1 MRHLFLYGPPGSGKS
16 TIGRLLAERL
26 GLPFTDLDT
35 VIVET
40 AGRPIPQIFA
50 EEGEPGF
57 RAREK
62 QALADMGAR
71 PRHVV
76 ALGGG
81 ALLDPACRALAEE
94 NGEVLCLACTLE
106 ALCRRI
112 DNAPG
117 SRPLAGNH
125 AALEKLMVSRAA
137 HYASFPRR
145 LDVTTGTPE
154 TLAEEAETLFG
165 AWRIDSGDVPSL
177 VFAGSNLIAGLG
189 EEVVSLGLGKR
200 AVVVCD
206 ANTDPL
212 YGEKVEASLRAAGVE
227 TFRTVI
233 AAGESTKT
241 LTTVQSIW
249 SAFLRAGLARDDFA
263 VAVGGGVT
271 GDLTGFAAA
280 TWMRGIRWVN
290 VSTTLLSMV
299 DASTGGKTGCDLPEA
314 KNLVGAFHSPSLVL
328 ADVDTLA
335 TLPAREVRCGL
346 AEAIK
351 HAFIADPCLLESL
364 SIFEGRDKRGPSRAE
379 SGSSVGV
386 AGVPPANVLAT
397 FVARALAVKVR
408 CVREDPLEKNIRG
421 KLNLGHTVGHAVE
434 IVSNFTIQHGEAV
447 AIGTVEE
454 ARLAVRLG
462 LAPAD
467 WPERVAAPF
476 ARVGLPTTLPE
487 GCTFASLVPIMEHDK
502 KKKGGVVRFALP
514 CAPGDVRLVP
524 VALRDYSSGG
534 GTTLPSR

>member
-1 MRHLFLYGPPGSGKS
+1 MPKVKHLFLYGPPGSGKS
-16 TIGRLLAERL
+16 TIGRLLAARL
-26 GLPFTDLDT
+26 CLPFTDLDA

-62 QALADMGAR
+62 QALADMAAR
-71 PRHVV
+71 PRHIV

-81 ALLDPACRALAEE
+81 ALLNPECRDLAEA

-106 ALCRRI
+106 ALCHRI

-125 AALEKLMVSRAA
+125 AALEKLMASRAS

-145 LDVTTGTPE
+145 LDVSSGTPE
-154 TLAEEAETLFG
+154 TLAEAAETLFG

-177 VFAGSNLIAGLG
+177 VFAGRNLISGLG
-189 EEVVSLGLGKR
+189 EEVASLGLGKR
-200 AVVVCD
+200 AVVMCD

-212 YGEKVEASLRAAGVE
+212 YGDRVEASLRVAGVE

-241 LTTVQSIW
+241 LATVQSIW
-249 SAFLRAGLARDDFA
+249 GAFLRAGLARDDFA

-328 ADVDTLA
+328 ADVDTLT
-335 TLPAREVRCGL
+335 TLPTREVRCGL

-351 HAFIADPCLLESL
+351 HAFIADPGLLESL
-364 SIFEGRDKRGPSRAE
+364 SIFEG
-379 SGSSVGV
+379 SSIGV
-386 AGVPPANVLAT
+386 AGVSSANSLAT
-397 FVARALAVKVR
+397 FVARALAVKVH

-462 LAPAD
+462 LASAD

-476 ARVGLPTTLPE
+476 ARVGLPTSLPE
-487 GCTFASLVPIMEHDK
+487 DCTFESLVPIMKRDK

-514 CAPGDVRLVP
+514 YAPGDVRLTP
-524 VALRDYSSGG
+524 VDL
-534 GTTLPSR
+534 

>member
-16 TIGRLLAERL
+16 TIGRLLAARL
-26 GLPFTDLDT
+26 GLPFTDLDA

-40 AGRPIPQIFA
+40 DGRSIPQIFA

-71 PRHVV
+71 KRHVV

-81 ALLDPACRALAEE
+81 ALLNPECRALAEA

-106 ALCRRI
+106 TLCHRI

-117 SRPLAGNH
+117 SRPLAGGH
-125 AALEKLMVSRAA
+125 AALEKLMANRAA

-145 LDVTTGTPE
+145 LDVTNGTPE
-154 TLAEEAETLFG
+154 TLAEAAETLFG

-177 VFAGSNLIAGLG
+177 VFAGCNLIAGLG
-189 EEVVSLGLGKR
+189 EEVASLGLGKR

-206 ANTDPL
+206 SNTDPL
-212 YGEKVEASLRAAGVE
+212 YGERVEASLRAAGVE
-227 TFRTVI
+227 AFRTVI
-233 AAGESTKT
+233 PAGESTKT
-241 LTTVQSIW
+241 LATVQSIW
-249 SAFLRAGLARDDFA
+249 GAFLRAGLARDDFA
-263 VAVGGGVT
+263 VAVGGGVV

-314 KNLVGAFHSPSLVL
+314 KNLIGAFHSPSLVL

-335 TLPAREVRCGL
+335 SLPAREVRCGL

-351 HAFIADPCLLESL
+351 HAFIADPGLLDILPTGTTGILPVENT
-364 SIFEGRDKRGPSRAE
+364 GTT
-379 SGSSVGV
+379 GV
-386 AGVPPANVLAT
+386 SPVVLAA
-397 FVARALAVKVR
+397 FVARALAVKVH

-421 KLNLGHTVGHAVE
+421 KLNLGHTVGH
-434 IVSNFTIQHGEAV
+434 G
-447 AIGTVEE
+447 
-454 ARLAVRLG
+454 
-462 LAPAD
+462 
-467 WPERVAAPF
+467 
-476 ARVGLPTTLPE
+476 
-487 GCTFASLVPIMEHDK
+487 
-502 KKKGGVVRFALP
+502 
-514 CAPGDVRLVP
+514 
-524 VALRDYSSGG
+524 
-534 GTTLPSR
+534 PSRSARWRRRASRCASASRRRTGRTRSPRRSRAWACPRRYRKVARSSPSCPS

>member
-16 TIGRLLAERL
+16 TIGRLLAARL
-26 GLPFTDLDT
+26 GLPFTDLDA

-40 AGRPIPQIFA
+40 DGRSIPQIFA

-81 ALLDPACRALAEE
+81 ALLNLECRALAET

-106 ALCRRI
+106 TLCQRI

-117 SRPLAGNH
+117 SRPLAGGH
-125 AALEKLMVSRAA
+125 AALEKLMANRAA

-145 LDVTTGTPE
+145 LDVTNGTPE
-154 TLAEEAETLFG
+154 TFAEAAETLFG

-177 VFAGSNLIAGLG
+177 VFAGCNLITGLG

-206 ANTDPL
+206 SNTDPL
-212 YGEKVEASLRAAGVE
+212 YGERVEASLHAAGVQA
-227 TFRTVI
+227 FRTVI

-241 LTTVQSIW
+241 LATVQSIW
-249 SAFLRAGLARDDFA
+249 GAFLRAGLARDDFA
-263 VAVGGGVT
+263 VAVGGGVV

-314 KNLVGAFHSPSLVL
+314 KNLIGAFHSPSLVL
-328 ADVDTLA
+328 ADVETLA

-351 HAFIADPCLLESL
+351 HAFIADPGLLDIL
-364 SIFEGRDKRGPSRAE
+364 PTGTT
-379 SGSSVGV
+379 GV
-386 AGVPPANVLAT
+386 SPVDLAA

-434 IVSNFTIQHGEAV
+434 IASNFTIQHGEAV

-467 WPERVAAPF
+467 WPDQVAAPF
-476 ARVGLPTTLPE
+476 ARVGLPTALPD
-487 GCTFASLVPIMEHDK
+487 GITFESLAEIMRHDK
-502 KKKGGVVRFALP
+502 KQHGGKISFALP

-524 VALRDYSSGG
+524 VAV
-534 GTTLPSR
+534 

>member
-1 MRHLFLYGPPGSGKS
+1 MNHLFLYGPPGSGKS
-16 TIGRLLAERL
+16 TIGRLLATRL
-26 GLPFTDLDT
+26 GLPFADVDS

-40 AGRPIPQIFA
+40 DGRTIPQIFA
-50 EEGEPGF
+50 EEGEVGF
-57 RAREK
+57 RAVEK
-62 QALADMGAR
+62 QALMSVAAR

-81 ALLDPACRALAEE
+81 ALLNPECRAIAEA
-94 NGEVLCLACTLE
+94 NGTVVCFECSFD

-117 SRPLAGNH
+117 ARPLAGGH
-125 AALEKLMVSRAA
+125 EALEKLLSNRAS

-145 LDVTTGTPE
+145 LDVSNGTPE
-154 TLAEEAETLFG
+154 ALAEKAEDLFG

-177 VFAGSNLIAGLG
+177 VFAGSNLISGLG
-189 EEVVSLGLGKR
+189 ETVSSLGLGKC

-206 ANTDPL
+206 TNTDPL
-212 YGEKVEASLRAAGVE
+212 YGDKVESSLRAAGVE
-227 TFRTVI
+227 TSRAVI
-233 AAGESTKT
+233 PAGESTKT
-241 LTTVQSIW
+241 LETVQAIW
-249 SAFLRAGLARDDFA
+249 KAFLNAGLSRDDFA

-271 GDLTGFAAA
+271 GDLTGFSAA

-314 KNLVGAFHSPSLVL
+314 KNLIGAFHSPSLVL

-335 TLPAREVRCGL
+335 TLPAREWRCGL

-351 HAFIADPCLLESL
+351 HAFISDPALLEILPTGTTGIS
-364 SIFEGRDKRGPSRAE
+364 P
-379 SGSSVGV
+379 V
-386 AGVPPANVLAT
+386 A
-397 FVARALAVKVR
+397 VARALAVKVR
-408 CVREDPLEKNIRG
+408 CVREDPFEKGVRG

-434 IVSNFTIQHGEAV
+434 TASNFTVQHGEAV

-467 WPERVAAPF
+467 WPDQVAAPF
-476 ARVGLPTTLPE
+476 ARVGLPTALPE
-487 GCTFASLVPIMEHDK
+487 GCTFASLVPIMKRDK
-502 KKKGGVVRFALP
+502 KKKGGVIRFALP
-514 CAPGDVRLVP
+514 CAPGEVRLTP
-524 VALRDYSSGG
+524 VEL
-534 GTTLPSR
+534 

>member
-1 MRHLFLYGPPGSGKS
+1 MNHLFLYGPPGSGKS
-16 TIGRLLAERL
+16 TIGRLLATRL
-26 GLPFTDLDT
+26 GLPFADVDS

-40 AGRPIPQIFA
+40 DGRTIPQIFA
-50 EEGEPGF
+50 EEGEVGF
-57 RAREK
+57 RAVEK
-62 QALADMGAR
+62 QALMSVAAR

-81 ALLDPACRALAEE
+81 ALLNPECRAIAEA
-94 NGEVLCLACTLE
+94 NGTVVCFECSFD

-117 SRPLAGNH
+117 ARPLADGH
-125 AALEKLMVSRAA
+125 EALEKLLSNRAS

-145 LDVTTGTPE
+145 LDVSNGTPE
-154 TLAEEAETLFG
+154 ALAEKAEDLFG

-177 VFAGSNLIAGLG
+177 VFAGSNLISGLG
-189 EEVVSLGLGKR
+189 ETVSSLGLGKC

-212 YGEKVEASLRAAGVE
+212 YGDKVESSLRAAGVE
-227 TFRTVI
+227 TSRAVI
-233 AAGESTKT
+233 PAGESTKT
-241 LTTVQSIW
+241 LETVQAIW
-249 SAFLRAGLARDDFA
+249 KAFLNAGLSRDDFA

-271 GDLTGFAAA
+271 GDLTGFSAA

-314 KNLVGAFHSPSLVL
+314 KNLIGAFHSPSLVL

-335 TLPAREVRCGL
+335 TLPAREWRCGL

-351 HAFIADPCLLESL
+351 HAFIADPCLLDETPDVN
-364 SIFEGRDKRGPSRAE
+364 GDVDR
-379 SGSSVGV
+379 
-386 AGVPPANVLAT
+386 LAA
-397 FVARALAVKVR
+397 FVARALAVKVH
-408 CVREDPLEKNIRG
+408 CVREDPFEKGVRG

-434 IVSNFTIQHGEAV
+434 TASNFTVQHGEAV

-467 WPERVAAPF
+467 WPDQVAAPF
-476 ARVGLPTTLPE
+476 ARVGLPTALPE
-487 GCTFASLVPIMEHDK
+487 GCTFASLVPIMKRDK
-502 KKKGGVVRFALP
+502 KKKGGVIRFALP
-514 CAPGDVRLVP
+514 CAPGDVRLTP
-524 VALRDYSSGG
+524 VEL
-534 GTTLPSR
+534 

>member
-71 PRHVV
+71 SRHVV

-125 AALEKLMVSRAA
+125 AALEKLMASRAA

-177 VFAGSNLIAGLG
+177 VFAGRNLISGLG
-189 EEVVSLGLGKR
+189 EEAASLSLGKR

-351 HAFIADPCLLESL
+351 HAFIADPGLLESL

-379 SGSSVGV
+379 SGSS
-386 AGVPPANVLAT
+386 GVPPASSLAT

-462 LAPAD
+462 LAPAE
-467 WPERVAAPF
+467 WPDRVAAPF
-476 ARVGLPTTLPE
+476 ARVGLPTALPE
-487 GCTFASLVPIMEHDK
+487 GCTFESLVPIMERDK

-514 CAPGDVRLVP
+514 CALGDVRLVP

>member
-16 TIGRLLAERL
+16 TIGRLLAARL
-26 GLPFTDLDT
+26 CLPFTDLDA

-50 EEGEPGF
+50 EEGESGF

-62 QALADMGAR
+62 QALADMAAR
-71 PRHVV
+71 PQHIV

-81 ALLDPACRALAEE
+81 ALLNPECRALAEA
-94 NGEVLCLACTLE
+94 NGEVLCLACTLD
-106 ALCRRI
+106 ALCHRI

-125 AALEKLMVSRAA
+125 TALEQLMANRAA

-145 LDVTTGTPE
+145 LGVTTGTPE
-154 TLAEEAETLFG
+154 SLAEAAETLFG

-177 VFAGSNLIAGLG
+177 VFAGRNLISGLG
-189 EEVVSLGLGKR
+189 EEVASLGLGKR

-212 YGEKVEASLRAAGVE
+212 YGDRVEASLRTAGVE

-241 LTTVQSIW
+241 LSTVQSIW
-249 SAFLRAGLARDDFA
+249 GAFLRAGLARDDFA

-351 HAFIADPCLLESL
+351 HAFIADPELLDIL
-364 SIFEGRDKRGPSRAE
+364 PTGTT
-379 SGSSVGV
+379 GV
-386 AGVPPANVLAT
+386 SPVDLAA
-397 FVARALAVKVR
+397 FVARALAVKVH

-462 LAPAD
+462 LAPDD
-467 WPERVAAPF
+467 WPERVAVPF

-487 GCTFASLVPIMEHDK
+487 GCTFESLVPIMKRDK

-514 CAPGDVRLVP
+514 CAPGDVRLTP
-524 VALRDYSSGG
+524 VDL
-534 GTTLPSR
+534 

>member
-16 TIGRLLAERL
+16 TIGRLLAARL
-26 GLPFTDLDT
+26 GLPFTDLDA

-40 AGRPIPQIFA
+40 DGRSIPQIFA

-81 ALLDPACRALAEE
+81 ALLNPECRALAEAS
-94 NGEVLCLACTLE
+94 GEVLCLACTLE
-106 ALCRRI
+106 TLCHRI

-117 SRPLAGNH
+117 SRPLAGGH
-125 AALEKLMVSRAA
+125 AALEKLMANRAA

-145 LDVTTGTPE
+145 LDVTNGTPE
-154 TLAEEAETLFG
+154 TLAEAAETLFG
-165 AWRIDSGDVPSL
+165 AWRIDSGDVPSR
-177 VFAGSNLIAGLG
+177 VFAGRNLIAGLG
-189 EEVVSLGLGKR
+189 EEAAALGLGKR

-206 ANTDPL
+206 SNTDPL
-212 YGEKVEASLRAAGVE
+212 YGERVEASLRAAGVE

-241 LTTVQSIW
+241 LATVQSIW
-249 SAFLRAGLARDDFA
+249 GAFLRAGLARDDFA
-263 VAVGGGVT
+263 VAVGGGVV

-314 KNLVGAFHSPSLVL
+314 KNLIGAFHSPSLVL

-335 TLPAREVRCGL
+335 SLPAREVRCGL

-351 HAFIADPCLLESL
+351 HAFIADPGLLDILPTGTTGVSPVDL
-364 SIFEGRDKRGPSRAE
+364 SA
-379 SGSSVGV
+379 
-386 AGVPPANVLAT
+386 

-434 IVSNFTIQHGEAV
+434 VVSDFKIQHGEAV

-467 WPERVAAPF
+467 WPDQVAAPF
-476 ARVGLPTTLPE
+476 SRVGLPTALPE
-487 GCTFASLVPIMEHDK
+487 GCTFESLVPVMKRDK

-514 CAPGDVRLVP
+514 CAPGDVRLTP
-524 VALRDYSSGG
+524 VDL
-534 GTTLPSR
+534 

>member
-16 TIGRLLAERL
+16 TIGRLLAARL
-26 GLPFTDLDT
+26 GLPFTDLDA

-50 EEGEPGF
+50 EEGEAGF

-71 PRHVV
+71 TRHVV

-81 ALLDPACRALAEE
+81 ALLNPECRALAEA

-106 ALCRRI
+106 TLCHRI

-125 AALEKLMVSRAA
+125 AALEKLLANRAA

-145 LDVTTGTPE
+145 LDVTRGTPE
-154 TLAEEAETLFG
+154 ILAEEAETLFG

-177 VFAGSNLIAGLG
+177 VFAGCNLIAGLG
-189 EEVVSLGLGKR
+189 EEAMSLGLGKR

-206 ANTDPL
+206 SNTDPL
-212 YGEKVEASLRAAGVE
+212 YGERVEASLRAAGVE

-233 AAGESTKT
+233 AAGEATKT
-241 LTTVQSIW
+241 LATVQSIW
-249 SAFLRAGLARDDFA
+249 DAFLRAGLARDDFA
-263 VAVGGGVT
+263 VAVGGGVV

-314 KNLVGAFHSPSLVL
+314 KNLIGAFHSPSLVL

-335 TLPAREVRCGL
+335 SLPAREWRCGL

-351 HAFIADPCLLESL
+351 HAFIADPGLLDRL
-364 SIFEGRDKRGPSRAE
+364 SVVEGRGKRDPLLGEAASRRFM
-379 SGSSVGV
+379 SVDV
-386 AGVPPANVLAT
+386 AA
-397 FVARALAVKVR
+397 FVSRALAVKVH

-434 IVSNFTIQHGEAV
+434 VVSDFQIQHGEAV

-462 LAPAD
+462 LAPTD
-467 WPERVAAPF
+467 WPDQVAAPF
-476 ARVGLPTTLPE
+476 ARVGLPTALPE
-487 GCTFASLVPIMEHDK
+487 GCTFESLVPVMKRDK

-514 CAPGDVRLVP
+514 CAPADVRLTP
-524 VALRDYSSGG
+524 VDL
-534 GTTLPSR
+534 

>member
-16 TIGRLLAERL
+16 TIGRLLAARL
-26 GLPFTDLDT
+26 GLPFTDLDA

-40 AGRPIPQIFA
+40 DGRSIPQIFA

-71 PRHVV
+71 TRHVV

-81 ALLDPACRALAEE
+81 ALLNPECRALAEA

-106 ALCRRI
+106 TLCHRI

-117 SRPLAGNH
+117 SRPLAGGH
-125 AALEKLMVSRAA
+125 AALEKLMANRAA

-145 LDVTTGTPE
+145 LDVTNGAPE
-154 TLAEEAETLFG
+154 TLAEAAETLFG

-177 VFAGSNLIAGLG
+177 VFAGCNLIAGLG
-189 EEVVSLGLGKR
+189 EEVASLGLGKR

-206 ANTDPL
+206 SNTDPL
-212 YGEKVEASLRAAGVE
+212 YGERVEASLRAAGVE
-227 TFRTVI
+227 PFRTVI

-241 LTTVQSIW
+241 LATVQAIW
-249 SAFLRAGLARDDFA
+249 GAFLRAGLARDDFA
-263 VAVGGGVT
+263 VAVGGGVV

-314 KNLVGAFHSPSLVL
+314 KNLIGAFHSPSLVL

-335 TLPAREVRCGL
+335 SLPAREVRCGL

-351 HAFIADPCLLESL
+351 HAFIADPGLLESL
-364 SIFEGRDKRGPSRAE
+364 SLFDERGSD
-379 SGSSVGV
+379 VGV
-386 AGVPPANVLAT
+386 AGVPPANDLAT
-397 FVARALAVKVR
+397 FVARALAVKVH

-434 IVSNFTIQHGEAV
+434 IVSDFTIQHGEAV

-467 WPERVAAPF
+467 WPDQVAAPF
-476 ARVGLPTTLPE
+476 ARVGLPTALPA
-487 GCTFASLVPIMEHDK
+487 GCTFDSLVPVMKRDK

-514 CAPGDVRLVP
+514 CAPGDVRLTP
-524 VALRDYSSGG
+524 VDL
-534 GTTLPSR
+534 

>member
-16 TIGRLLAERL
+16 TIGRLLAARL
-26 GLPFTDLDT
+26 GLPFTDLDA

-40 AGRPIPQIFA
+40 DGRSIPQIFA

-71 PRHVV
+71 TRHVV

-81 ALLDPACRALAEE
+81 ALLNPECRALAEA

-106 ALCRRI
+106 TLCHRI

-117 SRPLAGNH
+117 SRPLAGGH
-125 AALEKLMVSRAA
+125 AALEKLMANRAA
-137 HYASFPRR
+137 HYASFPCR
-145 LDVTTGTPE
+145 LDVTNGTPE
-154 TLAEEAETLFG
+154 TLAEAAETLFG

-177 VFAGSNLIAGLG
+177 VFAGCNLITGLG
-189 EEVVSLGLGKR
+189 EEVASLGLGKR

-206 ANTDPL
+206 SNTDPL
-212 YGEKVEASLRAAGVE
+212 YGDRVEASLRAAGVE
-227 TFRTVI
+227 AFRTVI
-233 AAGESTKT
+233 PAGESTKT
-241 LTTVQSIW
+241 LATVQLIW
-249 SAFLRAGLARDDFA
+249 GAFLRAGLARDDFA
-263 VAVGGGVT
+263 VAVGGGVV

-314 KNLVGAFHSPSLVL
+314 KNLIGAFHSPSLVL

-335 TLPAREVRCGL
+335 SLPAREMRCGL

-351 HAFIADPCLLESL
+351 HAFIADPGLLDIL
-364 SIFEGRDKRGPSRAE
+364 PTGTTGILPVD
-379 SGSSVGV
+379 
-386 AGVPPANVLAT
+386 LAA
-397 FVARALAVKVR
+397 FVARALAVKVH

-434 IVSNFTIQHGEAV
+434 VVSDFKIQHGEAV

-467 WPERVAAPF
+467 WPDQVAAPF
-476 ARVGLPTTLPE
+476 ARVGLPTALPE
-487 GCTFASLVPIMEHDK
+487 GCTFESLVPVMKRDK

-514 CAPGDVRLVP
+514 CAPGDVRLTP
-524 VALRDYSSGG
+524 VGL
-534 GTTLPSR
+534 

>member
-16 TIGRLLAERL
+16 TIGRLLAARL
-26 GLPFTDLDT
+26 GLPFTDLDS

-40 AGRPIPQIFA
+40 DGRPIPQIFA

-62 QALADMGAR
+62 QALADMAAR

-81 ALLDPACRALAEE
+81 ALLNPECRALAEA

-106 ALCRRI
+106 ALCHRI

-125 AALEKLMVSRAA
+125 AALEKLMANRAA

-145 LDVTTGTPE
+145 LDVSNGTPE
-154 TLAEEAETLFG
+154 ALAEAAETLFG
-165 AWRIDSGDVPSL
+165 VWRIDSGDVPSL
-177 VFAGSNLIAGLG
+177 VFAGRNLIAGLG
-189 EEVVSLGLGKR
+189 EEVALLGLGKR

-206 ANTDPL
+206 SNTDPL
-212 YGEKVEASLRAAGVE
+212 YGDRVEDSLRAAGVE

-241 LTTVQSIW
+241 LATVQSIW
-249 SAFLRAGLARDDFA
+249 GAFLRAGLARDDFA
-263 VAVGGGVT
+263 VAAGGGVT

-351 HAFIADPCLLESL
+351 HAFIADPGLLESL
-364 SIFEGRDKRGPSRAE
+364 SIFD
-379 SGSSVGV
+379 GSSVGVAGTPLANGLASVGV
-386 AGVPPANVLAT
+386 AGVPPADGLAT
-397 FVARALAVKVR
+397 FVARALAVKVH

-487 GCTFASLVPIMEHDK
+487 GCTFESLAPIMKRDK

-514 CAPGDVRLVP
+514 CAPGDVRLTP
-524 VALRDYSSGG
+524 VDL
-534 GTTLPSR
+534 

>member
-106 ALCRRI
+106 TLCRRI

-125 AALEKLMVSRAA
+125 AALEKLMASRAA

-189 EEVVSLGLGKR
+189 EEVASLGLGKR

-351 HAFIADPCLLESL
+351 HAFIADPGLLESL

-379 SGSSVGV
+379 SGSS
-386 AGVPPANVLAT
+386 GVPPANVLAT
-397 FVARALAVKVR
+397 FVARALAVKVH

-476 ARVGLPTTLPE
+476 ARVGLPTTLPG
-487 GCTFASLVPIMEHDK
+487 GCTFASLVPIMERDK

>member
-16 TIGRLLAERL
+16 TIGRLLAARL
-26 GLPFTDLDT
+26 ALPFTDLDA

-40 AGRPIPQIFA
+40 DGRPIPQIFA

-62 QALADMGAR
+62 QALADMSAR

-81 ALLDPACRALAEE
+81 ALLNPECRALAEAS
-94 NGEVLCLACTLE
+94 GEVLCLACTLE
-106 ALCRRI
+106 TLCRRI

-117 SRPLAGNH
+117 SRPLAGGH
-125 AALEKLMVSRAA
+125 AALEKLMANRAA

-145 LDVTTGTPE
+145 LDVTNGTPE
-154 TLAEEAETLFG
+154 TLAEAAETLFG
-165 AWRIDSGDVPSL
+165 AWRIDSGDVPSR
-177 VFAGSNLIAGLG
+177 VFAGRNLIAGLG
-189 EEVVSLGLGKR
+189 EEAAALGLGKR

-206 ANTDPL
+206 SNTDPL
-212 YGEKVEASLRAAGVE
+212 YGERVEASLRAAGVE

-241 LTTVQSIW
+241 LATVQSIW
-249 SAFLRAGLARDDFA
+249 GAFLRAGLARDDFA
-263 VAVGGGVT
+263 VAVGGGVV

-314 KNLVGAFHSPSLVL
+314 KNLIGAFHSPSLVL

-335 TLPAREVRCGL
+335 SLPAREVRCGL

-351 HAFIADPCLLESL
+351 HAFIADPCLLDILPTGTTGVSPVDL
-364 SIFEGRDKRGPSRAE
+364 SA
-379 SGSSVGV
+379 
-386 AGVPPANVLAT
+386 

-434 IVSNFTIQHGEAV
+434 VVSDFTIQHGEAV

-467 WPERVAAPF
+467 WPEQVAAPF
-476 ARVGLPTTLPE
+476 ARVGLPTALPE
-487 GCTFASLVPIMEHDK
+487 GCTFESLVPVMKRDK

-514 CAPGDVRLVP
+514 CAPGDVRLTP
-524 VALRDYSSGG
+524 VDL
-534 GTTLPSR
+534 

>member
-1 MRHLFLYGPPGSGKS
+1 MNHLFLYGPPGSGKS
-16 TIGRLLAERL
+16 TIGRLLATRL
-26 GLPFTDLDT
+26 GLPFADVDS

-40 AGRPIPQIFA
+40 DGRTIPQIFA
-50 EEGEPGF
+50 EEGEVGF
-57 RAREK
+57 RAVEK
-62 QALADMGAR
+62 QALMSVAAR

-81 ALLDPACRALAEE
+81 ALLNPECRAIAEA
-94 NGEVLCLACTLE
+94 NGTVVCFECSFD

-117 SRPLAGNH
+117 ARPLAGGH
-125 AALEKLMVSRAA
+125 EALEKLLSNRAS

-145 LDVTTGTPE
+145 LDVSNGTPE
-154 TLAEEAETLFG
+154 ALAEKAEDLFG

-177 VFAGSNLIAGLG
+177 VFAGSNLISGLG
-189 EEVVSLGLGKR
+189 ETVSSFGLGKC

-212 YGEKVEASLRAAGVE
+212 YGDKVESSLRAAGVE
-227 TFRTVI
+227 TSRAVI
-233 AAGESTKT
+233 PAGESTKT
-241 LTTVQSIW
+241 LETVQAIW
-249 SAFLRAGLARDDFA
+249 KAFLNAGLSRDDFA

-271 GDLTGFAAA
+271 GDLTGFSAA

-314 KNLVGAFHSPSLVL
+314 KNLIGAFHSPSLVL

-335 TLPAREVRCGL
+335 TLPAREWRCGL

-351 HAFIADPCLLESL
+351 HAFIADPCLLDETPDVN
-364 SIFEGRDKRGPSRAE
+364 GDVDR
-379 SGSSVGV
+379 
-386 AGVPPANVLAT
+386 LAA
-397 FVARALAVKVR
+397 FVARALAVKVH
-408 CVREDPLEKNIRG
+408 CVREDPFEKGVRG

-434 IVSNFTIQHGEAV
+434 TASNFTVQHGEAV

-467 WPERVAAPF
+467 WPDQVAAPF
-476 ARVGLPTTLPE
+476 ARVGLPTALPE
-487 GCTFASLVPIMEHDK
+487 GCTFASLVPIMKRDK
-502 KKKGGVVRFALP
+502 KKKGGVIRFALP
-514 CAPGDVRLVP
+514 CAPGDVRLTP
-524 VALRDYSSGG
+524 VEL
-534 GTTLPSR
+534 

>member
-16 TIGRLLAERL
+16 TIGRLLAARL
-26 GLPFTDLDT
+26 ALPFTDLDA

-40 AGRPIPQIFA
+40 DGRP
-50 EEGEPGF
+50 PGF

-62 QALADMGAR
+62 QALADMSAR

-81 ALLDPACRALAEE
+81 ALLNPECRALAEAS
-94 NGEVLCLACTLE
+94 GEVLCLACTLE
-106 ALCRRI
+106 TLCRRI

-117 SRPLAGNH
+117 SRPLAGGH
-125 AALEKLMVSRAA
+125 AALEKLMANRAA

-145 LDVTTGTPE
+145 LDVTNGTPE
-154 TLAEEAETLFG
+154 TLAEAAETLFG
-165 AWRIDSGDVPSL
+165 AWRIDSGDVPSR
-177 VFAGSNLIAGLG
+177 VFAGRNLIAGLG
-189 EEVVSLGLGKR
+189 EEAAALGLGKR

-206 ANTDPL
+206 SNTDPL
-212 YGEKVEASLRAAGVE
+212 YGERVEASLRAAGVE

-241 LTTVQSIW
+241 LATVQSIW
-249 SAFLRAGLARDDFA
+249 GAFLRAGLARDDFA
-263 VAVGGGVT
+263 VAVGGGVV

-314 KNLVGAFHSPSLVL
+314 KNLIGAFHSPSLVL

-335 TLPAREVRCGL
+335 SLPAREVRCGL

-351 HAFIADPCLLESL
+351 HAFIADPGLLDILPTGTTGVSPVDL
-364 SIFEGRDKRGPSRAE
+364 SA
-379 SGSSVGV
+379 
-386 AGVPPANVLAT
+386 

-434 IVSNFTIQHGEAV
+434 VVSDFTIQHGEAV

-467 WPERVAAPF
+467 WPEQVAAPF
-476 ARVGLPTTLPE
+476 ARVGLPTALPE
-487 GCTFASLVPIMEHDK
+487 GCTFESLVPVMKRDK

-514 CAPGDVRLVP
+514 CAPGDVRLTP
-524 VALRDYSSGG
+524 VDL
-534 GTTLPSR
+534 

>member
-106 ALCRRI
+106 TLCRRI

-125 AALEKLMVSRAA
+125 AALEKLMASRAA

-189 EEVVSLGLGKR
+189 EEVASLGLGKR

-351 HAFIADPCLLESL
+351 HAFIADPGLLESL

-379 SGSSVGV
+379 SGSS
-386 AGVPPANVLAT
+386 GVPPANVLAT
-397 FVARALAVKVR
+397 FVARALAVKVH

-487 GCTFASLVPIMEHDK
+487 GCTFASLVPIMERDK

>member
-16 TIGRLLAERL
+16 TIGRLLAARL
-26 GLPFTDLDT
+26 GLPFTDLDA

-40 AGRPIPQIFA
+40 DGRSIPQIFA

-81 ALLDPACRALAEE
+81 ALLNPECRALAEA

-106 ALCRRI
+106 TLCHRI

-117 SRPLAGNH
+117 SRPLAGGH
-125 AALEKLMVSRAA
+125 AALEKLMANRAA

-145 LDVTTGTPE
+145 LDVTNGTPE
-154 TLAEEAETLFG
+154 TLAEAAETLFG

-177 VFAGSNLIAGLG
+177 VFAGCNLIAGLG
-189 EEVVSLGLGKR
+189 EEVASLGLGKR

-206 ANTDPL
+206 SNTDPL
-212 YGEKVEASLRAAGVE
+212 YGERVEASLRAAGVE
-227 TFRTVI
+227 AFRTVI
-233 AAGESTKT
+233 PAGESTKT
-241 LTTVQSIW
+241 LATVQSIW
-249 SAFLRAGLARDDFA
+249 GAFLRAGLARDDFA
-263 VAVGGGVT
+263 VAVGGGVV

-314 KNLVGAFHSPSLVL
+314 KNLIGAFHSPSLVL

-335 TLPAREVRCGL
+335 SLPAREVRCGL

-351 HAFIADPCLLESL
+351 HAFIADPGLLEGL
-364 SIFEGRDKRGPSRAE
+364 SIFEGRDKRGPSRSAAT
-379 SGSSVGV
+379 S
-386 AGVPPANVLAT
+386 AAAPAVLAA
-397 FVARALAVKVR
+397 FVARALAVKVH

-434 IVSNFTIQHGEAV
+434 VVSDFKIQHGEAV

-454 ARLAVRLG
+454 ARLAERLG

-467 WPERVAAPF
+467 WPDQVAAPF
-476 ARVGLPTTLPE
+476 ARVGLPTALPE
-487 GCTFASLVPIMEHDK
+487 GCTFESLVPVMKRDK
-502 KKKGGVVRFALP
+502 KKKCGVVRFALP
-514 CAPGDVRLVP
+514 CAPGDVRLTP
-524 VALRDYSSGG
+524 VDL
-534 GTTLPSR
+534 

>member
-16 TIGRLLAERL
+16 TIGRLLAARL
-26 GLPFTDLDT
+26 GLPFTDLDA

-40 AGRPIPQIFA
+40 DGRSIPQIFA

-81 ALLDPACRALAEE
+81 ALLNPECRALAEA

-106 ALCRRI
+106 TLCQRI

-125 AALEKLMVSRAA
+125 TALENLLANRAA

-145 LDVTTGTPE
+145 LDVTNGTPE
-154 TLAEEAETLFG
+154 TLAEAAETLFG

-177 VFAGSNLIAGLG
+177 VFAGRNLIAGLG
-189 EEVVSLGLGKR
+189 EETASLGLGKR

-206 ANTDPL
+206 SNTDPL
-212 YGEKVEASLRAAGVE
+212 YGERVEASLRAAGVE

-233 AAGESTKT
+233 AAGEATKT
-241 LTTVQSIW
+241 LATVQSIW
-249 SAFLRAGLARDDFA
+249 GAFLRAGLARDDFA
-263 VAVGGGVT
+263 VAVGGGVV

-314 KNLVGAFHSPSLVL
+314 KNLIGAFHSPSLVL

-335 TLPAREVRCGL
+335 SLPAREVRCGL

-351 HAFIADPCLLESL
+351 HAFIADPGLLESL
-364 SIFEGRDKRGPSRAE
+364 SIFESTLGEAASRRFCDKSGPSLGEAASRRFT
-379 SGSSVGV
+379 STGV
-386 AGVPPANVLAT
+386 SPVELAA

-434 IVSNFTIQHGEAV
+434 VVSDFTIQHGEAV

-462 LAPAD
+462 LAPKN
-467 WPERVAAPF
+467 WPDQVAAPF
-476 ARVGLPTTLPE
+476 ARVGLPTSLPE
-487 GCTFASLVPIMEHDK
+487 GCTFESLVPVMKRDK

-514 CAPGDVRLVP
+514 CAPGDVRLTP
-524 VALRDYSSGG
+524 VDL
-534 GTTLPSR
+534 

>member
-1 MRHLFLYGPPGSGKS
+1 MFEVRHLFLYGPPGSGKS
-16 TIGRLLAERL
+16 TIGRLLAARL
-26 GLPFTDLDT
+26 GLPFTDLDS

-40 AGRPIPQIFA
+40 AGCPIPQIFA

-62 QALADMGAR
+62 QALADTAAR
-71 PRHVV
+71 PQHVV

-81 ALLDPACRALAEE
+81 ALLNPECRVLAEA

-106 ALCRRI
+106 SLCHRI

-117 SRPLAGNH
+117 ARPLAGNH
-125 AALEKLMVSRAA
+125 AALEQLMANRAA

-145 LDVTTGTPE
+145 LDVTNGTPE
-154 TLAEEAETLFG
+154 ALAEAAETLFG

-177 VFAGSNLIAGLG
+177 VFAGGNLISGLG
-189 EEVVSLGLGKR
+189 EEVTSLGLGKR

-212 YGEKVEASLRAAGVE
+212 YGDRVEASLRAAGVE

-241 LTTVQSIW
+241 LATVQSIW
-249 SAFLRAGLARDDFA
+249 GAFLRAGLARDDFA

-351 HAFIADPCLLESL
+351 HAFIADPGLLESL
-364 SIFEGRDKRGPSRAE
+364 SIFEGRDKR
-379 SGSSVGV
+379 
-386 AGVPPANVLAT
+386 AT

-421 KLNLGHTVGHAVE
+421 TLNLGHTVGHAVE

-467 WPERVAAPF
+467 WPDQVAAPF
-476 ARVGLPTTLPE
+476 ARVGLPVTLPE
-487 GCTFASLVPIMEHDK
+487 GCTFESLVPIMKRDK

-514 CAPGDVRLVP
+514 CAPGDVRLTP
-524 VALRDYSSGG
+524 VEL
-534 GTTLPSR
+534 

>member
-16 TIGRLLAERL
+16 TVGRLLAARL
-26 GLPFTDLDT
+26 GLPFTDLDA

-40 AGRPIPQIFA
+40 DGRPIPQIFA

-81 ALLDPACRALAEE
+81 ALLDPECRALAEA

-106 ALCRRI
+106 TLCRRI

-117 SRPLAGNH
+117 ARPLAGNH
-125 AALEKLMVSRAA
+125 AALEKLMANRAA

-145 LDVTTGTPE
+145 LDVTSGTPE
-154 TLAEEAETLFG
+154 TLAEAAETLFG
-165 AWRIDSGDVPSL
+165 VWRIDSGDVPSC
-177 VFAGSNLIAGLG
+177 VFAGRNLIAGLG
-189 EEVVSLGLGKR
+189 EEAAALGLGRR

-206 ANTDPL
+206 SNTDPL
-212 YGEKVEASLRAAGVE
+212 YGERVEASLRAAGVE
-227 TFRTVI
+227 AFRTVI

-241 LTTVQSIW
+241 LATVQSIW
-249 SAFLRAGLARDDFA
+249 GAFLRAGLARDDFA
-263 VAVGGGVT
+263 VAVGGGVV

-335 TLPAREVRCGL
+335 SLPAREVRCGL

-351 HAFIADPCLLESL
+351 HAFIADPGLLDCLPR
-364 SIFEGRDKRGPSRAE
+364 F
-379 SGSSVGV
+379 GV
-386 AGVPPANVLAT
+386 VGVPPASDLAA

-408 CVREDPLEKNIRG
+408 CVREDPLEKGVRG

-434 IVSNFTIQHGEAV
+434 VVSDFRIQHGEAV

-467 WPERVAAPF
+467 WPDRVAAPF
-476 ARVGLPTTLPE
+476 ARVGLPTALPA
-487 GCTFASLVPIMEHDK
+487 GCTFESLVPVMKRDK

-514 CAPGDVRLVP
+514 CAPGDVRLTP
-524 VALRDYSSGG
+524 VNL
-534 GTTLPSR
+534 

>member
-16 TIGRLLAERL
+16 TIGRLLAARL
-26 GLPFTDLDT
+26 GLPFTDLDA

-40 AGRPIPQIFA
+40 DGRSIPQIFA

-71 PRHVV
+71 TRHVV

-81 ALLDPACRALAEE
+81 ALLNPECRALAEA

-106 ALCRRI
+106 TLCHRI

-117 SRPLAGNH
+117 SRPLAGGH
-125 AALEKLMVSRAA
+125 AALEKLMANRAA

-145 LDVTTGTPE
+145 LDVTNGAPE
-154 TLAEEAETLFG
+154 TLAEAAETLFG

-177 VFAGSNLIAGLG
+177 VFAGCNLIAGLG
-189 EEVVSLGLGKR
+189 EETAALGLGKR

-206 ANTDPL
+206 SNTDPL
-212 YGEKVEASLRAAGVE
+212 YGDRVEASLRAVGVE
-227 TFRTVI
+227 AFRTVI
-233 AAGESTKT
+233 AAGEPTKT
-241 LTTVQSIW
+241 LATVQAIW
-249 SAFLRAGLARDDFA
+249 GAFLRAGLARDDFA
-263 VAVGGGVT
+263 VAVGGGVV

-314 KNLVGAFHSPSLVL
+314 KNLIGAFHSPSLVL

-351 HAFIADPCLLESL
+351 HAFIADPALLDIL
-364 SIFEGRDKRGPSRAE
+364 PTGTT
-379 SGSSVGV
+379 GV
-386 AGVPPANVLAT
+386 SPVDLAA
-397 FVARALAVKVR
+397 FVARALAVKVH

-434 IVSNFTIQHGEAV
+434 VVSDFKIQHGEAV

-462 LAPAD
+462 LAPTD
-467 WPERVAAPF
+467 WPDQVAAPF
-476 ARVGLPTTLPE
+476 ARVGLPTALPE
-487 GCTFASLVPIMEHDK
+487 GCTFESLVPVMKRDK

-514 CAPGDVRLVP
+514 CAPGDVRLTP
-524 VALRDYSSGG
+524 VDL
-534 GTTLPSR
+534 

>member
-16 TIGRLLAERL
+16 TIGRLLAARL
-26 GLPFTDLDT
+26 GLPFTDLDA

-40 AGRPIPQIFA
+40 DGRSIPQIFA

-81 ALLDPACRALAEE
+81 ALLDPACRALAEA

-106 ALCRRI
+106 TLCHRI

-117 SRPLAGNH
+117 SRPLAGGH
-125 AALEKLMVSRAA
+125 AALEKLMANRAA

-145 LDVTTGTPE
+145 LDVTNGTPE
-154 TLAEEAETLFG
+154 ALAEAAETLFG
-165 AWRIDSGDVPSL
+165 AWRIDSGDVPSR
-177 VFAGSNLIAGLG
+177 VFAGCNLIAGLG
-189 EEVVSLGLGKR
+189 EEVAALGLGRR

-206 ANTDPL
+206 SNTDPL
-212 YGEKVEASLRAAGVE
+212 YGERVENSLRAAGVE
-227 TFRTVI
+227 AFRTVI

-241 LTTVQSIW
+241 LATVQSIW
-249 SAFLRAGLARDDFA
+249 GAFLRAGLARDDFA
-263 VAVGGGVT
+263 VAVGGGVV

-351 HAFIADPCLLESL
+351 HAFIADPGLLDCLPVA
-364 SIFEGRDKRGPSRAE
+364 EGCDSPLGEAASRRFT
-379 SGSSVGV
+379 STD
-386 AGVPPANVLAT
+386 LAT

-408 CVREDPLEKNIRG
+408 CVREDPLEKGVRG

-434 IVSNFTIQHGEAV
+434 VVSGFTIQHGEAV

-462 LAPAD
+462 LASAD
-467 WPERVAAPF
+467 WPDQVAAPF
-476 ARVGLPTTLPE
+476 ARVGLPTDLPE
-487 GCTFASLVPIMEHDK
+487 GCTFESLVPVMKRDK

-514 CAPGDVRLVP
+514 CAPADVRLTP
-524 VALRDYSSGG
+524 VDL
-534 GTTLPSR
+534 

>member
-26 GLPFTDLDT
+26 GLPFIDLDA
-35 VIVET
+35 VIVE
-40 AGRPIPQIFA
+40 ADGRPIPQIFA
-50 EEGEPGF
+50 EEGESGF

-62 QALADMGAR
+62 QALADMAAR
-71 PRHVV
+71 TRHVV

-81 ALLDPACRALAEE
+81 ALLNLECRALAES
-94 NGEVLCLACTLE
+94 NGEVLCLACTFE

-117 SRPLAGNH
+117 SRPLAGGH
-125 AALEKLMVSRAA
+125 AALEKLMANRAA

-145 LDVTTGTPE
+145 LDVSSGTPE
-154 TLAEEAETLFG
+154 TLAEAAETLFG

-189 EEVVSLGLGKR
+189 DEVTSLGLGKR

-212 YGEKVEASLRAAGVE
+212 FGDRVEASLRVAGVE

-249 SAFLRAGLARDDFA
+249 GAFLRAGLARDDFA

-314 KNLVGAFHSPSLVL
+314 KNLIGAFHSPSLVL

-335 TLPAREVRCGL
+335 TLPAREWRCGL

-351 HAFIADPCLLESL
+351 HAFIADPGLLESL
-364 SIFEGRDKRGPSRAE
+364 LLGEAASRRFMPT
-379 SGSSVGV
+379 GV
-386 AGVPPANVLAT
+386 SPVDLTT
-397 FVARALAVKVR
+397 FVSRALAVKVR
-408 CVREDPLEKNIRG
+408 CVREDPLEKYIRG

-434 IVSNFTIQHGEAV
+434 VISNFTIQHGEAV

-462 LAPAD
+462 LAPED
-467 WPERVAAPF
+467 WPDQVAAPF
-476 ARVGLPTTLPE
+476 ARVGLPTALPE
-487 GCTFASLVPIMEHDK
+487 GCTFESLVPVMKRDK

-514 CAPGDVRLVP
+514 CAPGDVRLTP
-524 VALRDYSSGG
+524 VDL
-534 GTTLPSR
+534 

>member
-1 MRHLFLYGPPGSGKS
+1 MKHLFLYGPPGSGKS
-16 TIGRLLAERL
+16 TIGRLLAVRL
-26 GLPFTDLDT
+26 GLPFTDLDA

-62 QALADMGAR
+62 QALADMAAR
-71 PRHVV
+71 PRHIV

-81 ALLDPACRALAEE
+81 ALLNPECRALAEA

-106 ALCRRI
+106 ALCHRI

-125 AALEKLMVSRAA
+125 AALEKLMASRAS

-145 LDVTTGTPE
+145 LDVSSGTPE
-154 TLAEEAETLFG
+154 TLAEAAETLFG

-177 VFAGSNLIAGLG
+177 VFAGRNLISGLG
-189 EEVVSLGLGKR
+189 EEAASLSLGKR

-212 YGEKVEASLRAAGVE
+212 YGDRVETSLRAAGVE

-241 LTTVQSIW
+241 LATVQSIW
-249 SAFLRAGLARDDFA
+249 GAFLRAGLARDDFA

-280 TWMRGIRWVN
+280 TWMRGIRGVN

-335 TLPAREVRCGL
+335 SLPAREVRCGL

-351 HAFIADPCLLESL
+351 HAFIADPGLLESL
-364 SIFEGRDKRGPSRAE
+364 SIFEG
-379 SGSSVGV
+379 SSIGV
-386 AGVPPANVLAT
+386 AGVSPANSLAT
-397 FVARALAVKVR
+397 FVARALAVKVH

-462 LAPAD
+462 LASAD

-487 GCTFASLVPIMEHDK
+487 GCTFESLVPIMKRDK

-514 CAPGDVRLVP
+514 CAPGDVRLTP
-524 VALRDYSSGG
+524 VDL
-534 GTTLPSR
+534 

>member
-16 TIGRLLAERL
+16 TIGRLLAARL
-26 GLPFTDLDT
+26 GLPFTDLDA

-40 AGRPIPQIFA
+40 DGRPIPQIFA

-71 PRHVV
+71 TRHVV

-81 ALLDPACRALAEE
+81 ALLNPECRALAEA

-106 ALCRRI
+106 TLCHRI

-125 AALEKLMVSRAA
+125 AALEKLLANRAA

-145 LDVTTGTPE
+145 LDVTRGTPE
-154 TLAEEAETLFG
+154 ILAEEAETLFG

-177 VFAGSNLIAGLG
+177 VFAGSNLITGLG
-189 EEVVSLGLGKR
+189 EEVTSLGLGKR

-206 ANTDPL
+206 SNTDPL
-212 YGEKVEASLRAAGVE
+212 YGERVEASLRAVGVE
-227 TFRTVI
+227 AFRTVI
-233 AAGESTKT
+233 PAGESTKT
-241 LTTVQSIW
+241 LATVQSIW
-249 SAFLRAGLARDDFA
+249 GTFLRAGLARDDFA
-263 VAVGGGVT
+263 VAVGGGVV

-314 KNLVGAFHSPSLVL
+314 KNLIGAFHSPSLVL

-335 TLPAREVRCGL
+335 SLPAREVRCGL

-351 HAFIADPCLLESL
+351 HAFIADPGLLDIL
-364 SIFEGRDKRGPSRAE
+364 PTGTT
-379 SGSSVGV
+379 GV
-386 AGVPPANVLAT
+386 SPVVLAA
-397 FVARALAVKVR
+397 FVARALAVKVH

-434 IVSNFTIQHGEAV
+434 VVSDFKIQHGEAV

-467 WPERVAAPF
+467 WPDQVAAPF
-476 ARVGLPTTLPE
+476 ARVGLPTALPE
-487 GCTFASLVPIMEHDK
+487 GCTFESLVPVMKRDK

-514 CAPGDVRLVP
+514 CAPGDVRLTP
-524 VALRDYSSGG
+524 VDL
-534 GTTLPSR
+534 

>member
-16 TIGRLLAERL
+16 TIGRLLATRL
-26 GLPFTDLDT
+26 GLPFTDLDA

-40 AGRPIPQIFA
+40 DGRSIPQIFA
-50 EEGEPGF
+50 EEGELGF

-81 ALLDPACRALAEE
+81 ALLNPECRALAEA

-106 ALCRRI
+106 TLCHRI

-125 AALEKLMVSRAA
+125 AALEKLLANRAA

-145 LDVTTGTPE
+145 LDVTNGTPE
-154 TLAEEAETLFG
+154 TLVEAAETLFG

-177 VFAGSNLIAGLG
+177 VFAGCKLIAGLG
-189 EEVVSLGLGKR
+189 EEVASLGLGKR

-206 ANTDPL
+206 SNTDPL
-212 YGEKVEASLRAAGVE
+212 YGDRVEASLRAAGVQA
-227 TFRTVI
+227 FRTVI
-233 AAGESTKT
+233 PAGESTKT
-241 LTTVQSIW
+241 LATVQSIW
-249 SAFLRAGLARDDFA
+249 GAFLRAGLARDDFA
-263 VAVGGGVT
+263 VAVGGGVV

-314 KNLVGAFHSPSLVL
+314 KNLIGAFHSPSLVL

-351 HAFIADPCLLESL
+351 HAFIADPGLLDIL
-364 SIFEGRDKRGPSRAE
+364 PTGTT
-379 SGSSVGV
+379 GV
-386 AGVPPANVLAT
+386 SPVDLAA
-397 FVARALAVKVR
+397 FVARALAVKVH

-434 IVSNFTIQHGEAV
+434 VVSDFKIQHGEAV

-454 ARLAVRLG
+454 ARLAVRLD
-462 LAPAD
+462 LASAD
-467 WPERVAAPF
+467 WPDQVAAPF
-476 ARVGLPTTLPE
+476 ARVGLPTALPE
-487 GCTFASLVPIMEHDK
+487 GCTFESLVPVMKRDK

-514 CAPGDVRLVP
+514 CAPGDVRLTP
-524 VALRDYSSGG
+524 VDLA
-534 GTTLPSR
+534 

>member
-16 TIGRLLAERL
+16 TIGRLLAARL
-26 GLPFTDLDT
+26 GLPFTDLDA

-40 AGRPIPQIFA
+40 DGRSIPQIFA

-62 QALADMGAR
+62 QALADMSAR

-81 ALLDPACRALAEE
+81 ALLNPECRALAEA

-106 ALCRRI
+106 TLCHRI

-117 SRPLAGNH
+117 SRPLAGGH
-125 AALEKLMVSRAA
+125 AALEKLMANRAA

-145 LDVTTGTPE
+145 LDVTNGTPE
-154 TLAEEAETLFG
+154 TLAEAAETLFG
-165 AWRIDSGDVPSL
+165 AWRIDSGDVPSR
-177 VFAGSNLIAGLG
+177 VFAGRNLIAGLG
-189 EEVVSLGLGKR
+189 EEAAALGLGKR

-206 ANTDPL
+206 SNTDPL
-212 YGEKVEASLRAAGVE
+212 YGERVEASLRAAGVE

-241 LTTVQSIW
+241 LATVQSIW
-249 SAFLRAGLARDDFA
+249 GAFLRAGLARDDFA
-263 VAVGGGVT
+263 VAVGGGVV

-314 KNLVGAFHSPSLVL
+314 KNLIGAFHSPSLVL

-335 TLPAREVRCGL
+335 SLPAREVRCGL

-351 HAFIADPCLLESL
+351 HAFIADPGLLDILPTGTTGVSPVDL
-364 SIFEGRDKRGPSRAE
+364 SA
-379 SGSSVGV
+379 
-386 AGVPPANVLAT
+386 

-434 IVSNFTIQHGEAV
+434 VVSDFTIQHGEAV

-467 WPERVAAPF
+467 WPEQVAAPF
-476 ARVGLPTTLPE
+476 ARVGLPTALPE
-487 GCTFASLVPIMEHDK
+487 GCTFESLVPVMKRDK
-502 KKKGGVVRFALP
+502 KKKGGVLRFALP
-514 CAPGDVRLVP
+514 CAPGDVRLTP
-524 VALRDYSSGG
+524 VEL
-534 GTTLPSR
+534 

>member
-16 TIGRLLAERL
+16 TIGRLLAARL
-26 GLPFTDLDT
+26 GLPFTDLDA

-40 AGRPIPQIFA
+40 DGRSIPQIFA

-81 ALLDPACRALAEE
+81 ALLNPECRALAEA

-106 ALCRRI
+106 TLCQRI

-117 SRPLAGNH
+117 SRPLAGGR
-125 AALEKLMVSRAA
+125 AALEKLMANRAA

-145 LDVTTGTPE
+145 LDVTNGTPE
-154 TLAEEAETLFG
+154 TLAEAAETLFG
-165 AWRIDSGDVPSL
+165 AWRIDSGDVPSR
-177 VFAGSNLIAGLG
+177 VFAGRNLIAGLG
-189 EEVVSLGLGKR
+189 EEAAALGLGKR

-206 ANTDPL
+206 SNTDPL
-212 YGEKVEASLRAAGVE
+212 YGERVEASLRAVGVE

-241 LTTVQSIW
+241 LATVQSIW
-249 SAFLRAGLARDDFA
+249 GAFLRAGLARDDFA
-263 VAVGGGVT
+263 VAVGGGVV

-314 KNLVGAFHSPSLVL
+314 KNLIGAFHSPSLVL

-335 TLPAREVRCGL
+335 SLPAREVRCGL

-351 HAFIADPCLLESL
+351 HAFIADPGLLDILPTGTTGVSPVDL
-364 SIFEGRDKRGPSRAE
+364 SA
-379 SGSSVGV
+379 
-386 AGVPPANVLAT
+386 

-434 IVSNFTIQHGEAV
+434 VVSDFTIQHGEAV

-467 WPERVAAPF
+467 WPEQVAAPF
-476 ARVGLPTTLPE
+476 ARVGLPTALPE
-487 GCTFASLVPIMEHDK
+487 GCTFESLVPVMKRDK

-514 CAPGDVRLVP
+514 CAPGDVRLTP
-524 VALRDYSSGG
+524 VDL
-534 GTTLPSR
+534 

>member
-16 TIGRLLAERL
+16 TIGRLLAARL
-26 GLPFTDLDT
+26 GLPFTDLDA

-40 AGRPIPQIFA
+40 NGRSIPQIFA

-71 PRHVV
+71 TRHVV

-81 ALLDPACRALAEE
+81 ALLNPECRALAEA

-106 ALCRRI
+106 TLCQRI

-117 SRPLAGNH
+117 SRPLAGGR
-125 AALEKLMVSRAA
+125 AALEKLMANRAA

-145 LDVTTGTPE
+145 LDVTNGTPE
-154 TLAEEAETLFG
+154 TLAEAAETLFG
-165 AWRIDSGDVPSL
+165 AWRIDSGDVPSR
-177 VFAGSNLIAGLG
+177 VFAGCNLIAGLG
-189 EEVVSLGLGKR
+189 EEAASLGLGKR

-206 ANTDPL
+206 SNTDPL
-212 YGEKVEASLRAAGVE
+212 YGERVEASLRAVGVE

-241 LTTVQSIW
+241 LATVQSIW
-249 SAFLRAGLARDDFA
+249 GAFLRAGLARDDFA
-263 VAVGGGVT
+263 VAVGGGVV

-335 TLPAREVRCGL
+335 SLPAREVRCGL

-351 HAFIADPCLLESL
+351 HAFIADPGLLDILPTGTTGVSPVDL
-364 SIFEGRDKRGPSRAE
+364 SA
-379 SGSSVGV
+379 
-386 AGVPPANVLAT
+386 

-434 IVSNFTIQHGEAV
+434 VVSDFNIQHGEAV

-467 WPERVAAPF
+467 WPDQVAAPF
-476 ARVGLPTTLPE
+476 ARVGLPTSLPE
-487 GCTFASLVPIMEHDK
+487 GCTFESLVPVMKRDK

-514 CAPGDVRLVP
+514 CAPGDVRLTP
-524 VALRDYSSGG
+524 VDL
-534 GTTLPSR
+534 

>member
-16 TIGRLLAERL
+16 TIGRLLAARL

-40 AGRPIPQIFA
+40 DGRSIPQIFA

-81 ALLDPACRALAEE
+81 ALLNPECRALAEA

-106 ALCRRI
+106 TLCHRI

-125 AALEKLMVSRAA
+125 AALENLLANRAA

-145 LDVTTGTPE
+145 LDVTNGTPE
-154 TLAEEAETLFG
+154 TLAEAAETLFG

-177 VFAGSNLIAGLG
+177 VFAGCNLIAGLG
-189 EEVVSLGLGKR
+189 EEVTSLGLGKR

-206 ANTDPL
+206 SNTDPL
-212 YGEKVEASLRAAGVE
+212 YGERVEASLRAAGVQA
-227 TFRTVI
+227 FRTVI
-233 AAGESTKT
+233 PAGESTKT
-241 LTTVQSIW
+241 LATVQSIW
-249 SAFLRAGLARDDFA
+249 GEFLRAGLARDDFA
-263 VAVGGGVT
+263 VAVGGGVV

-314 KNLVGAFHSPSLVL
+314 KNLIGAFHSPSLVL

-335 TLPAREVRCGL
+335 SLPAREVRCGL

-351 HAFIADPCLLESL
+351 HAFIADPGLLEIL
-364 SIFEGRDKRGPSRAE
+364 PTGTT
-379 SGSSVGV
+379 GV
-386 AGVPPANVLAT
+386 SPVDLAA

-434 IVSNFTIQHGEAV
+434 VVSDFKIQHGEAV

-467 WPERVAAPF
+467 WPDQVAAPF
-476 ARVGLPTTLPE
+476 ARVGLPTALPE
-487 GCTFASLVPIMEHDK
+487 GCTFDSLVPVMKRDK

-514 CAPGDVRLVP
+514 CAPGDVRLTP
-524 VALRDYSSGG
+524 VDLA
-534 GTTLPSR
+534 